1 MIFGY
6 LSIGILIFQQIF
18 LNYFYMKVSFVIFP
32 PYNLLLVLCFV
43 SLIRTFSDMQTS
55 FYALRLSSLFPLVL
69 AFIASVVDIYY
80 FCLLCI
86 PVSSGDE
93 AFQFGIKLCIFWK
106 WPFNSTVWKGQTW
119 IQTSQLQDLIVLPS
133 VIGLERAMWPKLN
146 Q

>member
-93 AFQFGIKLCIFWK
+93 AFQFGIKLHFLK
-106 WPFNSTVWKGQTW
+106 MTF
-119 IQTSQLQDLIVLPS
+119 QLYC
-133 VIGLERAMWPKLN
+133 LEGTDMDPD
-146 Q
+146 

>member
-55 FYALRLSSLFPLVL
+55 FYALRLSSLFLVVKGLNLQSCDLCSLFWHLVVLFSGADFVCFTQAFCAPWFPAPQSLLHLFSLFIHRL
-69 AFIASVVDIYY
+69 A
-80 FCLLCI
+80 
-86 PVSSGDE
+86 
-93 AFQFGIKLCIFWK
+93 
-106 WPFNSTVWKGQTW
+106 TVWGDG
-119 IQTSQLQDLIVLPS
+119 SS
-133 VIGLERAMWPKLN
+133 VGI
-146 Q
+146 